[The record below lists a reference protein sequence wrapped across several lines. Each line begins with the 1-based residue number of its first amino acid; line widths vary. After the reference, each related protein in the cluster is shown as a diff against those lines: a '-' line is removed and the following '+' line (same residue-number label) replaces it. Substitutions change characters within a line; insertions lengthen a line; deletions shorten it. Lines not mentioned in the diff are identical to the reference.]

1 MTPPSDVEKIK
12 SQTEVDQLLEEANNT
27 KSQPVHE
34 NSKMEVKPDE
44 IKRATAALKDMHGG
58 REPTLSEL
66 EQYFNE
72 NGVSKDKLMPPRE

>member
-1 MTPPSDVEKIK
+1 
-12 SQTEVDQLLEEANNT
+12 
-27 KSQPVHE
+27 
-34 NSKMEVKPDE
+34 MEVKPEE
-44 IKRATAALKDMHGG
+44 IQRATKSLKDMNAG

>member
-1 MTPPSDVEKIK
+1 
-12 SQTEVDQLLEEANNT
+12 
-27 KSQPVHE
+27 
-34 NSKMEVKPDE
+34 MEVKPDE